1 MTARIITHESLEML
15 CHSVPDPVVAI
26 DQNAKVCLC
35 NPAAETAFNVR
46 SADILGLS
54 IREHPALKLLIPL
67 YDQVAETH
75 SAAQEQLTLPSGE
88 TCQVQLLV
96 TPVMDSAAQPGES
109 VPLDETGSEFPELMR
124 EIVHELKIPIASA
137 KSFIDLTG
145 ASGRLNKKQA
155 AFAQRAQLSLAA
167 MLNLVHELLD
177 IAWIESGGE
186 LQDDSMDLT
195 TLVQHVA
202 TQLEG
207 YAQYRQVEITLD
219 LPPEGCVIQGD
230 ERRLQSAISN
240 LVSNAIKYSPNGG
253 PVYVTVVPNE
263 KTVTLRVE
271 DHGIGIAPE
280 HLSYLFQRF
289 YRVHTPETSRIE
301 GTGLGLAI
309 VKAIVEKHGGEV
321 FVQSAP
327 GEGSVFGFRL
337 PLH

>member
-1 MTARIITHESLEML
+1 
-15 CHSVPDPVVAI
+15 
-26 DQNAKVCLC
+26 
-35 NPAAETAFNVR
+35 
-46 SADILGLS
+46 
-54 IREHPALKLLIPL
+54 
-67 YDQVAETH
+67 
-75 SAAQEQLTLPSGE
+75 
-88 TCQVQLLV
+88 
-96 TPVMDSAAQPGES
+96 
-109 VPLDETGSEFPELMR
+109 
-124 EIVHELKIPIASA
+124 
-137 KSFIDLTG
+137 
-145 ASGRLNKKQA
+145 
-155 AFAQRAQLSLAA
+155 
-167 MLNLVHELLD
+167 
-177 IAWIESGGE
+177 
-186 LQDDSMDLT
+186 
-195 TLVQHVA
+195 
-202 TQLEG
+202 
-207 YAQYRQVEITLD
+207 
-219 LPPEGCVIQGD
+219 VIQGD